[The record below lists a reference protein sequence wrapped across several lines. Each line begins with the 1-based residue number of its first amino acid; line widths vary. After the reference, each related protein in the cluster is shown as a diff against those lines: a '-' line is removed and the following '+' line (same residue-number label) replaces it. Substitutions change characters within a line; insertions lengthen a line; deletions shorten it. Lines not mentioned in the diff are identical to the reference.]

1 MHLDRSVAQDFFQSL
16 IADGVAL
23 YKVLQKNV
31 DHLSLLACRQRTRQ
45 AEHYPD
51 LQPTEL
57 TSVCIQCCTLVE
69 GYKLERSDSR
79 LCVSLPNAIAYS
91 NTYSGSSLGI
101 MLTRVVSDS
110 RCIVHRDEGEAERDS
125 EQRARQPKLKAH
137 SCRDR
142 LRAEKHTLG
151 SILGSAR

>member
-57 TSVCIQCCTLVE
+57 TSACMQCCTLVE
-69 GYKLERSDSR
+69 GYK
-79 LCVSLPNAIAYS
+79 V
-91 NTYSGSSLGI
+91 
-101 MLTRVVSDS
+101 
-110 RCIVHRDEGEAERDS
+110 
-125 EQRARQPKLKAH
+125 
-137 SCRDR
+137 
-142 LRAEKHTLG
+142 
-151 SILGSAR
+151 